1 MAQTRISSSTA
12 APREESPV
20 AGGPQ
25 RSSSERSELERSGG
39 TPASAAAEAAPR
51 PGERSPAPD
60 PEVVPKPRRR
70 TFSAEYKLRIL
81 READRCAKPGQVGAL
96 LRREGLYSSHLTD
109 WGRLRDRGFLS
120 TAAERRRGR
129 KPKPIDP
136 SAKRVAQLEREV
148 QRLSEKLRKAEIIID
163 FQKKVQ
169 ALLSIQDEAGTK

>member
-1 MAQTRISSSTA
+1 MAQTTSKSTA
-12 APREESPV
+12 IPKEESPV
-20 AGGPQ
+20 AGVTQ

-39 TPASAAAEAAPR
+39 TPASAAAAPA
-51 PGERSPAPD
+51 GVRSPAPD

-81 READRCAKPGQVGAL
+81 READRCTKPGQVGAL

-136 SAKRVAQLEREV
+136 SAKRVAELERENR
-148 QRLSEKLRKAEIIID
+148 RLSEKLRKAEIIID
-163 FQKKVQ
+163 VQKKVQ